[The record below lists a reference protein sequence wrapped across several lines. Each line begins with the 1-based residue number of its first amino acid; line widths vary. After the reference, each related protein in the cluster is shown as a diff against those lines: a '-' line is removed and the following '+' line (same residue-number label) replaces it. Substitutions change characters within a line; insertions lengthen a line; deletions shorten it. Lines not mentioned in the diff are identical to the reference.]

1 MSYETF
7 GETRCKSHWWK
18 HVSARPRRGKPTYIS
33 TPYSLLGGL
42 IDREA
47 LDGEHG
53 VKSAFNIKMSKY
65 DERCTAEGITFIPL
79 AVDSFGG
86 WHGAAL
92 DVFSKLARQLFRQLG
107 KEEEEVTRQLMQRLS
122 IILARDNVGV
132 MGSRI
137 PALPPATVDHDINL

>member
-1 MSYETF
+1 M
-7 GETRCKSHWWK
+7 
-18 HVSARPRRGKPTYIS
+18 
-33 TPYSLLGGL
+33 
-42 IDREA
+42 
-47 LDGEHG
+47 
-53 VKSAFNIKMSKY
+53 KSAFNIKMSKY

-122 IILARDNVGV
+122 IIL

-137 PALPPATVDHDINL
+137 PALPPATVDHDIDL

>member
-1 MSYETF
+1 M
-7 GETRCKSHWWK
+7 
-18 HVSARPRRGKPTYIS
+18 
-33 TPYSLLGGL
+33 
-42 IDREA
+42 
-47 LDGEHG
+47 
-53 VKSAFNIKMSKY
+53 KSAFNIKMSKY

-137 PALPPATVDHDINL
+137 LALPPATVDHDIDL

>member
-1 MSYETF
+1 M
-7 GETRCKSHWWK
+7 
-18 HVSARPRRGKPTYIS
+18 
-33 TPYSLLGGL
+33 
-42 IDREA
+42 
-47 LDGEHG
+47 
-53 VKSAFNIKMSKY
+53 KSAFNIKMSKY

-86 WHGAAL
+86 RHGAAL

-107 KEEEEVTRQLMQRLS
+107 KEEEEEVTRQLMQRLS

-137 PALPPATVDHDINL
+137 PALPPATVDHDIDL

>member
-1 MSYETF
+1 M
-7 GETRCKSHWWK
+7 KS
-18 HVSARPRRGKPTYIS
+18 V
-33 TPYSLLGGL
+33 
-42 IDREA
+42 
-47 LDGEHG
+47 
-53 VKSAFNIKMSKY
+53 FNIKMSKY

-137 PALPPATVDHDINL
+137 PALPPATVDHDIDL